1 MRPFRL
7 HAMIKE
13 ASCFAKCLCMYKGF
27 GFAVDIRN
35 PLPDQVIGD
44 EKRTFQVVLHM
55 LGYLLSIF
63 NGRGSFIFQ
72 VSSE

>member
-13 ASCFAKCLCMYKGF
+13 ASCLAKCLCMYKGF

-44 EKRTFQVVLHM
+44 EKRTFSSSFAHGWVSVE
-55 LGYLLSIF
+55 YL
-63 NGRGSFIFQ
+63 
-72 VSSE
+72 

>member
-13 ASCFAKCLCMYKGF
+13 ASCLAKCLCMYKGF

-44 EKRTFQVVLHM
+44 EKRTFQVVMERKIKHGDCGEQMSLH
-55 LGYLLSIF
+55 L
-63 NGRGSFIFQ
+63 
-72 VSSE
+72 